1 MYDLHVLQY
10 LLLLLGAGA
19 AVALATW
26 TVALRLSFSPRP
38 RVECDVKRQSSWRDA
53 KGKRAH
59 ANGSDGKL
67 AAVGGLAADASEAV

>member
-1 MYDLHVLQY
+1 MQY

-26 TVALRLSFSPRP
+26 MVALRLSFSPRP

-53 KGKRAH
+53 KGKRAD
-59 ANGSDGKL
+59 ANGSDGSRDGKL
-67 AAVGGLAADASEAV
+67 AAVEGLAADASEAV